1 MRKIYALF
9 SVLLFFVHYKGQET
23 LPYYQQYL
31 LDGDFLYNPALYG
44 KTDDVVLNLNYQ
56 KQFSQFAESP
66 NVQSIGLHANVF
78 DRVGAG
84 LSFFRDQ
91 NGPVSSNG
99 IGAGASYFIPI
110 DDDGE
115 RKSQF
120 SFGTNVNFYNMHV
133 DLAKLN
139 PQDPGDPTLASD
151 TNSLFLVYANLG
163 MAVTFRNFF
172 AGVSVNDIALTNDIP
187 IVNGIEPE
195 PTKFI
200 LNAGYDY
207 YLTEQFY
214 VSPSVMMNFNT
225 NSSRITDMN
234 LMATILGEEN
244 SFSAG
249 ASFRTSKN
257 QFGSQNLGISPVL
270 KATVNNFFFGASYN
284 FGLSDIQQYAGS
296 SFMLSVGYNIEN
308 FINTRGYRY

>member
-84 LSFFRDQ
+84 LTFFRDQ

-99 IGAGASYFIPI
+99 IGAGASDFVPI

-115 RKSQF
+115 W
-120 SFGTNVNFYNMHV
+120 
-133 DLAKLN
+133 
-139 PQDPGDPTLASD
+139 
-151 TNSLFLVYANLG
+151 
-163 MAVTFRNFF
+163 
-172 AGVSVNDIALTNDIP
+172 
-187 IVNGIEPE
+187 
-195 PTKFI
+195 
-200 LNAGYDY
+200 
-207 YLTEQFY
+207 
-214 VSPSVMMNFNT
+214 
-225 NSSRITDMN
+225 
-234 LMATILGEEN
+234 
-244 SFSAG
+244 
-249 ASFRTSKN
+249 
-257 QFGSQNLGISPVL
+257 
-270 KATVNNFFFGASYN
+270 
-284 FGLSDIQQYAGS
+284 
-296 SFMLSVGYNIEN
+296 
-308 FINTRGYRY
+308 